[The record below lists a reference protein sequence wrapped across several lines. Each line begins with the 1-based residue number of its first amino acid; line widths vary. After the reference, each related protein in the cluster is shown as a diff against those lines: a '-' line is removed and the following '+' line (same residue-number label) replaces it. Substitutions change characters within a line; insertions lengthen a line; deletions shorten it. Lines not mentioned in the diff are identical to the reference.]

1 MKVPVSVPV
10 SRLGSYRRCKDPVR
24 ISISTTLGPIQ
35 PRNRASQAMN
45 VVEISGTQNILQR
58 SKSYRCKNELM
69 LVKPFFVC
77 KFTFRLQPAMLP
89 VVFVVRMLSP
99 LALEHRSPMKQ
110 PHFVSI
116 LCFFASI
123 AFHVNR

>member
-1 MKVPVSVPV
+1 MDYYSMDFETMLY
-10 SRLGSYRRCKDPVR
+10 RLEDLEKLYNEELKQ
-24 ISISTTLGPIQ
+24 L
-35 PRNRASQAMN
+35 
-45 VVEISGTQNILQR
+45 ELQT
-58 SKSYRCKNELM
+58 
-69 LVKPFFVC
+69 VKPFFVC

-99 LALEHRSPMKQ
+99 PALEHRSPVKQ

-123 AFHVNR
+123 AFHVNP